1 MKKVSILFATNSPL
15 TRGMSAGRGV
25 AKKIIIS
32 IMCVLGIATARAANE
47 NAATSKEYV
56 DTELATKQPT
66 IPAEGNNVVMTFD
79 SAADDGIGTKQIYD
93 ETTSYVSQ
101 ETALVTAATANAA
114 VQMALNG
121 ELTCGMYDPDNPTD
135 CWLWNLNSV
144 PERTLPA
151 GYTALPYI
159 ENTVGK
165 EYLDLGQPIGSGENI
180 TAKFAYLDDGTCE
193 WFGASDGTD
202 WRSPKFTFS
211 YLGVNNLVFMIYST
225 SNTNLQAH
233 YYKAASPCE
242 IGTPYTI
249 NWYGNPFKAT
259 ILTPQITLRNIGI
272 SASNYLYTPTRNAGL
287 FKANYPTTGFD
298 PGVICRIMR
307 IYYFTV
313 EGKMNLIP
321 ARRDNDGEIGMYD
334 TVSGNFLTNQGTG
347 KFISGVY
354 TEHMN

>member
-1 MKKVSILFATNSPL
+1 MKKVSVLFATNSPL
-15 TRGMSAGRGV
+15 ARGV
-25 AKKIIIS
+25 AGGTRRGVVIKFIT
-32 IMCVLGIATARAANE
+32 IMCVFFAFAAHAANE

-101 ETALVTAATANAA
+101 ETALVTAATANGA

-180 TAKFAYLDDGTCE
+180 TAKFAYLDNGTCE

-211 YLGVNNLVFMIYST
+211 YYGVNNLIFMIYST

-233 YYKAASPCE
+233 YYEAAYPCE

-249 NWYGNPFKAT
+249 NWYGNPFKAP

-272 SASNYLYTPTRNAGL
+272 TDSNYLYTPTRNAWL
-287 FKANYPTTGFD
+287 FKAQA
-298 PGVICRIMR
+298 GVGANNVCRIMR
-307 IYYFTV
+307 IYYFRV
-313 EGKMNLIP
+313 EGKMNLVP
-321 ARRDNDGEIGMYD
+321 ARRDSDGEIGMYD
-334 TVSGNFLTNQGTG
+334 TVSGTFFTNRGTG

-354 TEHMN
+354 TNHAN